1 MAQDLGPQASEQMQA
16 WTDDLGNGSIS
27 EADRHAILV
36 SESARSFV
44 LDGLESADHDSLHA
58 WAVLGRVL
66 ADAGASPTLAA
77 HTVDTLRAVAL
88 RRGADAKWCAGA
100 RAALIEA
107 YVAAQRE
114 RAELR
119 MAESWRFPRCVV
131 RLDERT
137 AAENGRSMRSR
148 RGFLAGPRRA
158 GRCPHL
164 FRHRSHASTNLRLT
178 CPLRRGADMIKSSH
192 AFVFTAC
199 HDRSFPFRVLVG

>member
-1 MAQDLGPQASEQMQA
+1 MADGPSQKVVEQMQA
-16 WTDDLGNGSIS
+16 WTNDLGSGSIS
-27 EADRHAILV
+27 EADRHAIVV

-44 LDGLESADHDSLHA
+44 LDGLDSADHDSLHA

-77 HTVDTLRAVAL
+77 HTVDAL
-88 RRGADAKWCAGA
+88 RDLAVGRGTGSQWCAGA

-137 AAENGRSMRSR
+137 AAVAAFFPDDDADATVRWADEVAAG
-148 RGFLAGPRRA
+148 LARMGVRCVHAEGSTHARA
-158 GRCPHL
+158 AL
-164 FRHRSHASTNLRLT
+164 ADALT
-178 CPLRRGADMIKSSH
+178 
-192 AFVFTAC
+192 
-199 HDRSFPFRVLVG
+199 SFGIDLTRART